1 MKVDLYPIFRRS
13 PRGAFNNFFKSSGF
27 LEAKAYLESRG
38 LSEPDI
44 LTRSRGSG
52 PGGQSV
58 ALAHPLIA
66 LEFMRWHDSQNY
78 FSRLDSAL
86 GLTKPIGE

>member
-1 MKVDLYPIFRRS
+1 MKVDLYPIFPPQ
-13 PRGAFNNFFKSSGF
+13 PRGAFSNFFKSSGF
-27 LEAKAYLESRG
+27 LEAKAYLESGGR
-38 LSEPDI
+38 EPDI
-44 LTRSRGSG
+44 LTRSGNG
-52 PGGQSV
+52 PEGQSV